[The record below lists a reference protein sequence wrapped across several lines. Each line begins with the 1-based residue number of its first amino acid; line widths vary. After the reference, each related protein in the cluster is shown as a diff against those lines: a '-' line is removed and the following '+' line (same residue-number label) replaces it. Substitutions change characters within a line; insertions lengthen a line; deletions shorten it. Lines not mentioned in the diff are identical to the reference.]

1 MDMIFGNIAELSM
14 PLRELVFVAR
24 IAFAAILGVIIGIER
39 MLREKEAGIRT
50 HFVVAMGAA
59 LTMVVSKYA
68 FSDIATFDAARVAAQ
83 VVSGIGFL
91 GAGII
96 IYRREALHGVTTA
109 AGIWLTAGIG
119 LAIGG
124 GMYIVGAAVCLI
136 DVIVQT
142 ILHRVKTVSSNQ
154 VKLISIDFVY
164 SEETVDYIKTK
175 FAVKEF
181 SRFKAHKTDEKTVA
195 QCVVKVLD
203 NYTAEDLS
211 KFMSDNDDILSVER
225 LNGD

>member
-1 MDMIFGNIAELSM
+1 MDMIFGNISELSI
-14 PLRELVFVAR
+14 PLKELVYVAR
-24 IAFAAILGVIIGIER
+24 IAFAALLGVIIGIER

-68 FSDIATFDAARVAAQ
+68 FSDLATFDGARVAAQ

-119 LAIGG
+119 LAIGA
-124 GMYIVGAAVCLI
+124 GMYIVGTAVCII

-142 ILHRVKTVSSNQ
+142 VLHRVKAVSSNQ

-181 SRFKAHKTDEKTVA
+181 ARYKAHKTDDKTVA

-211 KFMSDNDDILSVER
+211 KFMSDKDSILSVER

>member
-1 MDMIFGNIAELSM
+1 MDMIFGNISELSI
-14 PLRELVFVAR
+14 PLKELVYVAR
-24 IAFAAILGVIIGIER
+24 IAFAALLGMIIGIER

-68 FSDIATFDAARVAAQ
+68 FGDVTTYDGARIAAQ

-119 LAIGG
+119 LAIGA
-124 GMYIVGAAVCLI
+124 GMYIVGAAVCII

-142 ILHRVKTVSSNQ
+142 ILHRMKAVSSNQ
-154 VKLISIDFVY
+154 VKLISVDFVY
-164 SEETVDYIKTK
+164 SEETVEYIKTK
-175 FAVKEF
+175 FGVKEF
-181 SRFKAHKTDEKTVA
+181 ARYKAHKTDDKMIA

-203 NYTAEDLS
+203 SYSAEDLS
-211 KFMSDNDDILSVER
+211 KFMSDNDNILSVER